1 MKLTKEQLQKIESYL
16 ETKKIDY
23 IDLKFEI
30 LDHII
35 ADIESLLIKNYS
47 FENSF
52 KIAILKWEKH
62 FRETSN
68 FYLGFLY
75 SESKIVVEKATKLF
89 KPFYFLYLISY
100 LLPVIIF
107 KNSPIIFSENT
118 SVLLNFMFKS
128 LVVICLGYLIFI
140 IIKILTIKVKT
151 TYSFILRTQYLGV
164 SFLIFSLLPGRYF
177 KDEGNVNAIYI
188 GFLFGGFA
196 VTYIIHYFFKKHQET
211 VSNYKKYELK

>member
-1 MKLTKEQLQKIESYL
+1 MKLTKEQIQLVENYL
-16 ETKKIDY
+16 TKKKFKF
-23 IDLKFEI
+23 IDLKAEI

-52 KIAILKWEKH
+52 KITILKWEKH

-100 LLPVIIF
+100 FLPVIIF
-107 KNSPIIFSENT
+107 KNFPIIVRENT
-118 SVLLNFMFKS
+118 SVLLNMLFKS
-128 LVVICLGYLIFI
+128 IAIICLGYLFFI
-140 IIKILTIKVKT
+140 IIKVLTTKVKT
-151 TYSFILRTQYLGV
+151 TYSYILRTQYLGV
-164 SFLIFSLLPGRYF
+164 SFLIFSLLPGTYF
-177 KDEGNVNAIYI
+177 NDEGNVNAIYI
-188 GFLFGGFA
+188 AFLFGGFA

-211 VSNYKKYELK
+211 VSNHKKYQLK